1 MLGIDDKELLRYF
14 TPFLEEAAAKH
25 GVTLEEMVEM
35 IGSYYDGF
43 CFDGKTML
51 YNLYSLLLFFRGDYE
66 FSNYWMTS
74 GSTSLI
80 SKYLKQRHLTVE
92 QFRNFPVSRDFV
104 RSPGNIDTAPPEGFL
119 FQGGYLSLR
128 PGTAND
134 FALDYPNK
142 EVLDSMSMLLSENML
157 GGKEELHNFQN
168 RFFIAMYNRDVEE
181 VVTVFNGLLRSIPY
195 DDFISAAKESV
206 KFQGFKF
213 PAQEWLYR
221 STLLAFL
228 HGMGVVVSGEVHNNK
243 GRTDMVVTRKGRTL
257 VIEVKVA
264 YQGESLDAKLG
275 EAVTQIEKNDYTGA
289 YDNAIAL
296 GMVIEDE
303 KRQIACWKTV

>member
-1 MLGIDDKELLRYF
+1 M
-14 TPFLEEAAAKH
+14 
-25 GVTLEEMVEM
+25 
-35 IGSYYDGF
+35 
-43 CFDGKTML
+43 
-51 YNLYSLLLFFRGDYE
+51 
-66 FSNYWMTS
+66 
-74 GSTSLI
+74 
-80 SKYLKQRHLTVE
+80 
-92 QFRNFPVSRDFV
+92 
-104 RSPGNIDTAPPEGFL
+104 SPGNIDTSPPEGFL

-128 PGTAND
+128 PGVSDD

-142 EVLDSMSMLLSENML
+142 EVLDSMSRLMMENILS
-157 GGKEELHNFQN
+157 GEEDMSYFRN
-168 RFFIAMYNRDVEE
+168 RFFIAMHSSNIDGIIK
-181 VVTVFNGLLRSIPY
+181 VFNGLLRSIPY
-195 DDFISAAKESV
+195 DDFISAANESV
-206 KFQGFKF
+206 EFQGFTF

-243 GRTDMVVTRKGRTL
+243 GRTDMVVARKGRTL

-264 YQGESLDAKLG
+264 YQGESPNAKLA
-275 EAVTQIEKNDYTGA
+275 EAVAQIEKNDYAGA